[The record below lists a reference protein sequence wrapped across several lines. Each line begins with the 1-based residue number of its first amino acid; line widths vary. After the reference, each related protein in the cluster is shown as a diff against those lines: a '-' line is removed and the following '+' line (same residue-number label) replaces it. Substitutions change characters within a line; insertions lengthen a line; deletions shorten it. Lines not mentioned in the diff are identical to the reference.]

1 MQFITAPREVWD
13 CFLARDDSV
22 TDKYD
27 VVLSPCGWTETVY
40 GHVDFDLA
48 ESIRNS
54 PVASS
59 FIPKGWDRVLHVE
72 YVGRD
77 EQQRVQAELLEE
89 SLEEL
94 SELLRIDLDIMDAEA
109 ATDDSTLHV
118 RFLYVE
124 TLECGE
130 RVERFWGCAEWW
142 DSPNVIRI
150 AVRNKSEAQLLGIIT
165 HELLHV
171 LAYVAHAEQGVM
183 SDGRTYKLG
192 LSDMDRAQLWLFS
205 NPLFRGWQDVGK
217 ATTLEEARRMVRY
230 GEWEEPPPL

>member
-1 MQFITAPREVWD
+1 M
-13 CFLARDDSV
+13 

-27 VVLSPCGWTETVY
+27 TVLSPCGWMETVY

-48 ESIRNS
+48 ESIHNS
-54 PVASS
+54 PIASS
-59 FIPKGWDRVLHVE
+59 FTPKGWDRELHVE
-72 YVGRD
+72 YIGSDR
-77 EQQRVQAELLEE
+77 QRRVQAELLDE

-109 ATDDSTLHV
+109 ATDDSTLLV

-142 DSPNVIRI
+142 LTQDVIRI
-150 AVRNKSEAQLLGIIT
+150 AARNKSEAQLSGIIT

-171 LAYVAHAEQGVM
+171 LAYMAHAEQGVM

-205 NPLFRGWQDVGK
+205 NPLFRGWQDVDR